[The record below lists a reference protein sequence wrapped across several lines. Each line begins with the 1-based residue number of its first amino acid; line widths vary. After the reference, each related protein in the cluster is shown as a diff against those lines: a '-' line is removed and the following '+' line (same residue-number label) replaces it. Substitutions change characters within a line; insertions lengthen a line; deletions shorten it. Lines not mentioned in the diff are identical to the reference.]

1 MNKEDS
7 GERKERT
14 VTRLFS
20 ISCQGNLPG
29 YKYDVPWILSLV
41 PKPQHHKRYLSM
53 QINTISTCTV
63 CQTKKERRF
72 TASFRRKKCHEGAE
86 TNFK

>member
-29 YKYDVPWILSLV
+29 YKYDVP
-41 PKPQHHKRYLSM
+41 
-53 QINTISTCTV
+53 
-63 CQTKKERRF
+63 
-72 TASFRRKKCHEGAE
+72 
-86 TNFK
+86 